1 MYKVFLRKFAENHHE
16 PVCKRDR
23 ATKCFCSS
31 SESGRDWNRV
41 RSSARSSHH
50 HLLRLQA
57 LHLQEAKEEG
67 WQEGRQ
73 RNGGHE
79 DSPTS
84 WQCVQRE
91 GERSSFR
98 LLWTGAPALS
108 VQDLCSFFSTAS
120 RLLRKFF
127 HKNESALFSKGQ
139 CIRLSFFPNLLPSSP
154 YRTG

>member
-1 MYKVFLRKFAENHHE
+1 MHKVFLRKFAQNQHD
-16 PVCKRDR
+16 PACRRDR
-23 ATKCFCSS
+23 KTKCFPSS
-31 SESGRDWNRV
+31 SESGCDWDRLW
-41 RSSARSSHH
+41 SSTRSSHH

-73 RNGGHE
+73 RNCGHE
-79 DSPTS
+79 NSPTT

-98 LLWTGAPALS
+98 LLRTGAPALS
-108 VQDLCSFFSTAS
+108 VQHLCSLFSTAS